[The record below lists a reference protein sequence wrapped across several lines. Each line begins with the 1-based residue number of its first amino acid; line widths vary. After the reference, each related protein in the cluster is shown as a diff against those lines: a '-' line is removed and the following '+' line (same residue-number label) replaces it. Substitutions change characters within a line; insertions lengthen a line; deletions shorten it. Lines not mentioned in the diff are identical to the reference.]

1 MKARIQ
7 TLEEFLLRLQDE
19 GIPGIGPLLRMARDQ
34 EARPLAWERRW
45 MRQMRRRLAKQLRKR
60 ARIQRH
66 LRVRGPRSRLHIEQ
80 HLPVWNRAGRWRRAL
95 HPRSRAGDGMTRRTS
110 ATRNE

>member
-45 MRQMRRRLAKQLRKR
+45 IRQKYRRLPKHPRGR
-60 ARIQRH
+60 VRIQRH
-66 LRVRGPRSRLHIEQ
+66 VRVRGPRSRPHVEQ
-80 HLPVWNRAGRWRRAL
+80 RILVRHWTGRWHRAL
-95 HPRSRAGDGMTRRTS
+95 HLRSRAGD
-110 ATRNE
+110 